1 MLFTTILQVPE
12 TKGTFNT
19 YDLSTCL
26 YSTFTGLSLE
36 EMDELFGNSGGL
48 VTADVD
54 RQLAIRRQLGLL
66 FVDPNEKSDH
76 GAVAEEKA
84 EA

>member
-1 MLFTTILQVPE
+1 
-12 TKGTFNT
+12 
-19 YDLSTCL
+19 
-26 YSTFTGLSLE
+26 
-36 EMDELFGNSGGL
+36 MDELFGNSGGL